1 MFAHDRD
8 LVALEPNLF
17 RDVAWLGQRRSA
29 GNATTS
35 AGTVTVSSFDVNLE
49 DGQVEAGMMMLVD
62 AVGYEVVE
70 RLTATTAT
78 LSRLR
83 DDPGADVISPHDFSN
98 RPYSVHSMR
107 PQIALAHRRVLRML
121 GIDPDGQAPG
131 SGAGSGSVVSGGG
144 AAPTEDAVLNP
155 DGLRHIEAL
164 GALAIIYS
172 AAASLSGPDSGLAA
186 RSAMYRQRF
195 NEERQSAFAVLDLD
209 GDGEADSTRRLS
221 LIPMRRS

>member
-8 LVALEPNLF
+8 LLALEPNLF

-29 GNATTS
+29 GNATAS
-35 AGTVTVSSFDVNLE
+35 GGEVSISSFDLSFE
-49 DGQVEAGMMMLVD
+49 DAGID
-62 AVGYEVVE
+62 AGFVILIDSVPYEVIE

-78 LSRLR
+78 ISRVR
-83 DDPGADVISPHDFSN
+83 EEAEGDVVTPPDFAS

-107 PQIALAHRRVLRML
+107 PQIALAHRRVLRMA
-121 GIDPDGQAPG
+121 GIDPDGAEPGAGVEGEAPG
-131 SGAGSGSVVSGGG
+131 EAS
-144 AAPTEDAVLNP
+144 VLNP

-172 AAASLSGPDSGLAA
+172 AAAALSGPDSALAA

-195 NEERQSAFAVLDLD
+195 GEERQQAFAVLDLD
-209 GDGEADSTRRLS
+209 GDGEADATRRLS
-221 LIPMRRS
+221 VLPMRRA